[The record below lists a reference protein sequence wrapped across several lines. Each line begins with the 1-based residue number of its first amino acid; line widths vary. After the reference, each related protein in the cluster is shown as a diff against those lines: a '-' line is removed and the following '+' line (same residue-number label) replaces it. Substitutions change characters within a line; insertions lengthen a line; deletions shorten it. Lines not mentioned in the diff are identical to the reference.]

1 MAEELP
7 MSQSSAPS
15 IRLFVRKMLLF
26 MMIQGLI
33 GTGIVAL
40 YIRSETT
47 KGDGFAK
54 GYLGATIDK
63 HNRLAQQP
71 PPRVVFVG
79 GSNLAFGLDSS
90 EIERSLGY
98 NIVNM
103 GLDLSLGLDFM
114 LREIEP
120 FLARGDVVVISPEYE
135 EFIDMYPGK
144 VTTLFPE
151 AIVYPRS
158 MQFFSYRHFALLLD
172 EGLILI
178 GEITRA
184 AMRFLTEGVI
194 GEQRSD
200 NSYVRSAF
208 NEYGDITRHHNLK
221 RRDLSIRQFGAFSP
235 ESITRVIDRLNQ
247 FNDHCRREH
256 ISVFYSYPPIF
267 TGQLQAYTET
277 IYEIAS
283 NLSRRLHFP
292 ILDTPEEMSFPIDYM
307 FDHEYH
313 LSLAGKQ
320 IRTNHL
326 IATLRKQLS
335 NSERPP
341 NLADPLF

>member
-1 MAEELP
+1 M
-7 MSQSSAPS
+7 
-15 IRLFVRKMLLF
+15 RLFLRKVLLF
-26 MMIQGLI
+26 MLVQCLI
-33 GTGIVAL
+33 WTGVVAL
-40 YIRSETT
+40 YIRSEAT

-71 PPRVVFVG
+71 SPRIVFVG
-79 GSNLAFGLDSS
+79 GSNLAFGLDSAAV
-90 EIERSLGY
+90 ERSLGY
-98 NIVNM
+98 HPVNM
-103 GLDLSLGLDFM
+103 GLDISLGLDFM

-144 VTTLFPE
+144 SITLFPE
-151 AIVYPRS
+151 ATIYPRA
-158 MQFFSYRHFALLLD
+158 MRFFSYRHFTLLLD

-184 AMRFLTEGVI
+184 AVRFLTVGVSN
-194 GEQRSD
+194 EVRSD
-200 NSYVRSAF
+200 NPYVRSAF

-221 RRDLSIRQFGAFSP
+221 SRHISIRQFGPSSP

-247 FNDHCRREH
+247 FNDHCRSDG

-267 TGQLQAYTET
+267 SGQLEAYTEM
-277 IYEIAS
+277 IHDIAS
-283 NLSRRLHFP
+283 NLTRRLHFP
-292 ILDTPEEMSFPIDYM
+292 ILNTPDDMSFPANYM

-313 LSLAGKQ
+313 LTLSGKQ
-320 IRTNHL
+320 IRTNQL
-326 IATLRKQLS
+326 ITTLRKKLTAPENTLDLTEPGILS
-335 NSERPP
+335 
-341 NLADPLF
+341 AH

>member
-256 ISVFYSYPPIF
+256 ILVFYSYPPIF

>member
-15 IRLFVRKMLLF
+15 IRLFVRKILLF

>member
-1 MAEELP
+1 VAEELP

-26 MMIQGLI
+26 MIVQGLI

-40 YIRSETT
+40 YIRSETI

-158 MQFFSYRHFALLLD
+158 VQFFSYRHFALLLD

-184 AMRFLTEGVI
+184 AMRFLSEGVI
-194 GEQRSD
+194 SEQRSD

-221 RRDLSIRQFGAFSP
+221 RRDLTIRQFGASSP

-267 TGQLQAYTET
+267 TGQLQAYTEM

-326 IATLRKQLS
+326 IATLRKELS
-335 NSERPP
+335 NSGT
-341 NLADPLF
+341 ASKF